1 MPNTTLQTILIL
13 RNGTASEWATT
24 SRVLMKGE
32 MAVEFQT
39 DSGGNISGQPKLKVG
54 DGESSYANLPY
65 IGLTASEIDT
75 IISEQIGDLKNFKTI
90 KVGDTNITA
99 ASMQDTMTLT
109 AGSNVTLTPNTTNK
123 SVTISATDTTYDPA
137 TQSKNGLMSSA
148 DKQNLDNAVSKLS
161 GIEANAD
168 VNVIETIKVNNSA
181 LTPDANKAV
190 NITVPTKVGDLTND
204 SGFITKAVNDLTNYY
219 KKSETYTQTEIDNK
233 LSAIP
238 KFAISVVQALP
249 TQDISTTT
257 VYLVQTGTETNNLYT
272 EYIYVNNK
280 WETLGTQKL
289 DLSPYVK
296 STDLAT
302 VATTGSYADL
312 IDEPTKLSQFT
323 NDKNFPS
330 DANYVHT
337 DNNYTTTEKNKLRDI
352 ASGAQVNK
360 IEAVQVEGTALTIT
374 NKTVNVTKEALG
386 LDSVDNTADADKE
399 VKNATMLKTT
409 RNIDGID
416 FNGSANVLHYTTC
429 STAAGTAEKDV
440 DCNGFKLNTG
450 AFVIVKF
457 TVTNTAAVA
466 NLTLNV
472 NGTGAKPIKY
482 RNANL
487 SAVGVLAANRFYIFV
502 YDGTNYQIVGDLD
515 TNSTYS
521 NASLGQGY
529 GTCGTAADTAA
540 KAVTLSNYA
549 LTLGGVVV
557 VKFTNAVPASAT
569 LNVNSKGA
577 KPIFYKGAAITANV
591 IQAGDVA
598 TFIYDGTNYH
608 LLAIDRVMAGAV
620 TGLSISGKTIT
631 VTKGD
636 GSTSTLT
643 TQDTTYQIATSS
655 KAGLVTSATG
665 TNQIAV
671 NGTTGVMSF
680 SACSTD
686 TFVQGTNTLILNG
699 GGAS

>member
-1 MPNTTLQTILIL
+1 MANITLNTILIL
-13 RNGTASEWATT
+13 RNGLAQEWANT
-24 SRVLMKGE
+24 SVTLMKGE

-54 DGESSYANLPY
+54 DGESSYADLPY
-65 IGLTASEIDT
+65 VGLTESEINAVITDAV
-75 IISEQIGDLKNFKTI
+75 GDLRNFSKI
-90 KVGDTNITA
+90 KVGTTDIVPATYTDA
-99 ASMQDTMTLT
+99 LTLT
-109 AGSNVTLTPNTTNK
+109 AGDNITLTPNTSSN
-123 SVTISATDTTYDPA
+123 SISIKAKDTTYENA
-137 TQSKNGLMSSA
+137 TSGKAGLMSGT
-148 DKQNLDNAVSKLS
+148 DKGNLDSAVSKLS
-161 GIEANAD
+161 GIESGAQE
-168 VNVIETIKVNNSA
+168 NVIETVKVNNTA

-190 NITVPTKVGDLTND
+190 NITVPTKTGDLTNN
-204 SGFITKAVNDLTNYY
+204 SGFITKAVSNLTNYY

-280 WETLGTQKL
+280 WEILGTQKL

-302 VATTGSYADL
+302 VATTGSYTDL
-312 IDEPTKLSQFT
+312 IDEPTKLSEFT

-386 LDSVDNTADADKE
+386 LDNVDNTADADKE
-399 VKNATMLKTT
+399 VKNATILKTA

-416 FNGSANVLHYTTC
+416 FNGSANVIHYTTC
-429 STAAGTAEKDV
+429 STAAATAAKTV
-440 DCNGFKLNTG
+440 DCSGFKLDTG

-457 TVTNTAAVA
+457 TVTNSAAVA

-472 NGTGAKPIKY
+472 NNTGAKPIKY

-487 SAVGVLAANRFYIFV
+487 SSVGVLAANRLYIFV

-529 GTCGTAADTAA
+529 GTCTTAAATAT

-549 LTLGGVVV
+549 LTVGGVVA
-557 VKFTNAVPASAT
+557 VKFTYAVPASAT

-577 KPIFYKGAAITANV
+577 KPIFYKGAAIVANV

-608 LLAIDRVMAGAV
+608 LLAVDRVMAGAV
-620 TGLSISGKTIT
+620 TGISLSGKTIT

-636 GSTSTLT
+636 GSSSTLT
-643 TQDTTYQIATSS
+643 TQDTTYEIATSS
-655 KAGLVTSATG
+655 DLGLVKSASG
-665 TNQIAV
+665 TNQVAV
-671 NGTTGVMSF
+671 DGTTGVMSF
-680 SACSTD
+680 SAVSTD

>member
-1 MPNTTLQTILIL
+1 MANTILNTILIL
-13 RNGTASEWATT
+13 RNGLAQEWANT
-24 SRVLMKGE
+24 SVTLMKGE

-54 DGESSYANLPY
+54 DGESPYADLPY
-65 IGLTASEIDT
+65 VGLTESEINT
-75 IISEQIGDLKNFKTI
+75 VITNAIGDLRNFSKV
-90 KVGDTNITA
+90 KVGTTDITPASYTDTL
-99 ASMQDTMTLT
+99 TLT
-109 AGSNVTLTPNTTNK
+109 AGDNITLTPNASGK
-123 SVTISATDTTYDPA
+123 SISIKAKDTTYENA
-137 TQSKNGLMSSA
+137 TSSKAGLMSDT
-148 DKQNLDNAVSKLS
+148 DKGNLDSAVSKLS
-161 GIEANAD
+161 GIDAGAQ
-168 VNVIETIKVNNSA
+168 VNVIETIKKNGTA
-181 LTPDANKAV
+181 LTVTNKAV
-190 NITVPTKVGDLTND
+190 DISVPTKTSDITND
-204 SGFITKAVNDLTNYY
+204 SGYITKAVNDLTNYY

-233 LSAIP
+233 LSTIP
-238 KFAISVVQALP
+238 KFAISVVQSLP
-249 TQDISTTT
+249 TQNISTTT

-280 WETLGTQKL
+280 WEILGTQKL

-312 IDEPTKLSQFT
+312 IDEPTKLSEFT

-352 ASGAQVNK
+352 AAGAQVNT

-374 NKTVNVTKEALG
+374 NKTVNVTKSQLG
-386 LDSVDNTADADKE
+386 LGNVDNTADADKE

-416 FNGSANVLHYTTC
+416 FNGSANVVHYTTC
-429 STAAGTAEKDV
+429 STAAGTAEKAV
-440 DCNGFKLNTG
+440 ECSGFKLDTG

-466 NLTLNV
+466 NLKLNV
-472 NGTGAKPIKY
+472 NSTGAKPIKY
-482 RNANL
+482 RGANL
-487 SAVGVLAANRFYIFV
+487 SGAGILAANRFYIFV
-502 YDGTNYQIVGDLD
+502 YDGTNYELVGDLD
-515 TNSTYS
+515 TNSTYT

-529 GTCGTAADTAA
+529 GTCGTAAATAA

-549 LTLGGVVV
+549 LTVGGVVA
-557 VKFTNAVPASAT
+557 VKFTYAVPASAT

-591 IQAGDVA
+591 IQAGDIA

-608 LLAIDRVMAGAV
+608 LLAVDRVMAGAV

-643 TQDTTYQIATSS
+643 TQDTTYGIATSS
-655 KAGLVTSATG
+655 DLGLVKSASG

-671 NGTTGVMSF
+671 NATTGIMSF

>member
-1 MPNTTLQTILIL
+1 MANTTLNTILIL
-13 RNGTASEWATT
+13 RNGTVTEWANT
-24 SRVLMKGE
+24 SVILMKGE
-32 MAVEFQT
+32 MAVEFQVNG
-39 DSGGNISGQPKLKVG
+39 SGDISGQPKLKVG
-54 DGESSYANLPY
+54 DGESSYASLPY
-65 IGLTASEIDT
+65 VGLTESEINT
-75 IISEQIGDLKNFKTI
+75 IISNQIGDLRNFSKI
-90 KVGDTNITA
+90 KVGTTDITPGTYT
-99 ASMQDTMTLT
+99 DTLT
-109 AGSNVTLTPNTTNK
+109 LSAGDNVQLTPNASGK
-123 SVTISATDTTYDPA
+123 SIQISATDTTYENA
-137 TQSKNGLMSSA
+137 TSSKAGLMSGT
-148 DKQNLDNAVSKLS
+148 DKGNLDAAVSKLS
-161 GIEANAD
+161 GIANGAQ
-168 VNVIETIKVNNSA
+168 VNVIETVKKNGTA
-181 LTPDANKAV
+181 LTVTNKAV
-190 NITVPTKVGDLTND
+190 DISVPTKTSDITND
-204 SGFITKAVNDLTNYY
+204 SGYITKAVNDLTNYY
-219 KKSETYTQTEIDNK
+219 KKQETYTQTEINNK

-238 KFAISVVQALP
+238 KFAITVVSSLP
-249 TQDISTTT
+249 TQNIQTTT
-257 VYLVQTGTETNNLYT
+257 VYLVSSGEETNNLYT

-280 WETLGTQKL
+280 WEILGRQQL
-289 DLSPYVK
+289 DLSPYAR
-296 STDLAT
+296 SDSLAT

-330 DANYVHT
+330 DASYVHT
-337 DNNYTTTEKNKLRDI
+337 DNNYTTSDKNKLGGI
-352 ASGAQVNK
+352 AAGAQVNT
-360 IEAVQVEGTALTIT
+360 IETVQAEGTALTVS
-374 NKTVNVTKEALG
+374 NKTVNVTKAQLG
-386 LDSVDNTADADKE
+386 LGNVDNTADADKE

-416 FNGSANVLHYTTC
+416 FNGSANVVHYTTC
-429 STAAGTAEKDV
+429 STAAGTAEKAV
-440 DCNGFKLNTG
+440 ECSGFKLDTG

-466 NLTLNV
+466 NLKLNV
-472 NGTGAKPIKY
+472 NSTGAKPIKY
-482 RNANL
+482 RGANL
-487 SAVGVLAANRFYIFV
+487 SGAGILAANRFYIFV
-502 YDGTNYQIVGDLD
+502 YDGTNYELVGDLD

-529 GTCGTAADTAA
+529 GTCGTAAATAA
-540 KAVTLSNYA
+540 KAVTLANYA
-549 LTLGGVVV
+549 LTVGGVVA
-557 VKFTNAVPASAT
+557 VKFTYAVPASAT

-591 IQAGDVA
+591 IQAGDIA

-608 LLAIDRVMAGAV
+608 LLAVDRVMAGAV

-643 TQDTTYQIATSS
+643 TQDTTYGIATSS
-655 KAGLVTSATG
+655 VAGLVKSASG

-671 NGTTGVMSF
+671 NATTGIMSF